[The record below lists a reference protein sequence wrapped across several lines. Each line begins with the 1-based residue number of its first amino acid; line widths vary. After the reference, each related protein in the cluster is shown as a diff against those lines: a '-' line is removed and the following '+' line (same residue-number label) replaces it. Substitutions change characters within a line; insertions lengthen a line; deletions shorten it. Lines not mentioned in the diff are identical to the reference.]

1 VSAAAWGVPEPAVV
15 VAKRRETKDVVTL
28 ELSRPAGVG
37 AHRPGQFHM
46 LYAFGV
52 GEVPISVSGDPARG
66 DRPALTIRAVGAVSA
81 ALAKLRR
88 GDVVG
93 LRGPFGRP
101 WPIEV
106 ARGEDVVFVAGG
118 LGLAPL
124 RPAVHAL
131 VAARD
136 AYGRASLLVG
146 ARTPEDLLYP
156 RDLERWRRARLDVRT
171 TVDAALHGW
180 TGAVGVVTKLGDE
193 LPIDPA
199 RTVAFVCGP
208 EIMMIYAV
216 HALARRGLADAR
228 IFLSLERNMKC
239 AVALCGHC
247 QLGPGFVCKD
257 GPVFR
262 LDEIRGRL
270 FTREL

>member
-1 VSAAAWGVPEPAVV
+1 MTTAAWGVPEPALV
-15 VAKRRETKDVVTL
+15 VAKRREGKDVVTL
-28 ELSRPAGVG
+28 ELARPSGVG
-37 AHRPGQFHM
+37 THRPGQFHM

-81 ALAKLRR
+81 ALTKLRR

-101 WPIEV
+101 WPVEI
-106 ARGEDVVFVAGG
+106 ARGGDVVFVAGG

-131 VAARD
+131 VAERG

-156 RDLERWRRARLDVRT
+156 RDLDRWRRAKLDVRT
-171 TVDAALHGW
+171 TVDSAPRGW
-180 TGAVGVVTKLGDE
+180 SGAVGVVTKLVDE
-193 LPIDPA
+193 LALDPA
-199 RTVAFVCGP
+199 RTTAFVCGP

-216 HALARRGLADAR
+216 HALARRGLADER

-247 QLGPGFVCKD
+247 QLGPSFICKD